1 MVMRPILFG
10 ALVGLLWLL
19 AGVPLAPV
27 ADVLSVLAQPVIIAF
42 AAGLLARPLL
52 PGMRRWTA

>member
-10 ALVGLLWLL
+10 AVVGVAWLL
-19 AGVPLAPV
+19 LGLPYAPV
-27 ADVLSVLAQPVIIAF
+27 AALLPVLAQPVILAF

-52 PGMRRWTA
+52 PGTRRWAR